1 MRKSLLVLVLASLAG
16 SLLSCGA
23 GGGAGKPL
31 SSSAQRGRKVYL
43 ESSNPTCGS
52 CHRLNEAGSVG
63 TLGPDLDKMQ
73 LTRARIVRS
82 VTQGVGVLP
91 TPRGVLKPG
100 EIEDVADYVME
111 ARGRR
116 AN

>member
-1 MRKSLLVLVLASLAG
+1 MQKILLVLALVSCAG
-16 SLLSCGA
+16 PLVSCGA

-52 CHRLNEAGSVG
+52 CHRLNEAGTRGAV
-63 TLGPDLDKMQ
+63 GPDLDKMD
-73 LTRARIVRS
+73 LTRERVVRS
-82 VTQGVGVLP
+82 VTQGVGVMP
-91 TPRGVLKPG
+91 TQRGVLKPG
-100 EIEDVADYVME
+100 EIQDVADYVME